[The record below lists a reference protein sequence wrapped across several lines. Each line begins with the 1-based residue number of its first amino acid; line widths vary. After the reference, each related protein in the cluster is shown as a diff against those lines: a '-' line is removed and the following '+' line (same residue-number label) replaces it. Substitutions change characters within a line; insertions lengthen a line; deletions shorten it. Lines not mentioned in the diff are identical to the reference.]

1 MKNNKVL
8 LLILIITFSP
18 FLIAAILTTDYFSD
32 QLGQWQHGEFLTTEF
47 YIPKSGSENTD
58 SLSNNSESN
67 NSESNGSAVN
77 SSPQWQLVISPA
89 HKNYDV
95 VTVKLNNIKTALGKR
110 SDLVKVLSTTDI
122 NSKPLA
128 SEDTVYIATPEGQL
142 LLAYSVEQVGKP
154 LFKDLSHLLRSNSQ

>member
-1 MKNNKVL
+1 MNMKNNKVL
-8 LLILIITFSP
+8 LLILTITFSP

-32 QLGQWQHGEFLTTEF
+32 QLGQWQHGEFLTAEF
-47 YIPKSGSENTD
+47 YIPKSGS
-58 SLSNNSESN
+58 NS
-67 NSESNGSAVN
+67 SEAN

-89 HKNYDV
+89 HKHYDA

-128 SEDTVYIATPEGQL
+128 SEDTVFIATPEGQL

>member
-47 YIPKSGSENTD
+47 YIPKSGS
-58 SLSNNSESN
+58 NS
-67 NSESNGSAVN
+67 SEAN

-89 HKNYDV
+89 HKNYDA

-142 LLAYSVEQVGKP
+142 LLAYSIEQVGKP

>member
-18 FLIAAILTTDYFSD
+18 FLIAALLTTDYFSD

-47 YIPKSGSENTD
+47 YIPKSGS
-58 SLSNNSESN
+58 NS
-67 NSESNGSAVN
+67 SEAN

-89 HKNYDV
+89 HKNYDA

-122 NSKPLA
+122 NSKPLT
-128 SEDTVYIATPEGQL
+128 SENTVYIATPEGQL
-142 LLAYSVEQVGKP
+142 LLAYSIEQVGKP

>member
-8 LLILIITFSP
+8 LLILTITFSP

-47 YIPKSGSENTD
+47 YIPKSGSNSSETD
-58 SLSNNSESN
+58 SSET
-67 NSESNGSAVN
+67 N

-89 HKNYDV
+89 HKNYDAI
-95 VTVKLNNIKTALGKR
+95 TVKLKNIKTALGKR

-128 SEDTVYIATPEGQL
+128 SEETVYIATPEGQL
-142 LLAYSVEQVGKP
+142 LLAYGVEQVGKP